1 MTAPTMTDRPT
12 DIVARNA
19 ALLAEGYA
27 AFGRGEMD
35 ALGRLFSP
43 TATWHVQRLGRL
55 SGDHVGFPAVLQF
68 FADSMQLTQGTF
80 RVTPIEILANAQG
93 AAAVVRSEAQ
103 RNGRTLDDRQI
114 HHFRVDDGIV
124 AEVWQYVGADAD
136 AFWD

>member
-19 ALLAEGYA
+19 GLLAERYA
-27 AFGRGEMD
+27 AFGRGDMD
-35 ALGRLFSP
+35 ALAALFSP

-55 SGDHVGFPAVLQF
+55 SGDHVGFPAILQF

-80 RVTPIEILANAQG
+80 RVTPIEILSNAQG
-93 AAAVVRSEAQ
+93 AAAVVRSEGN
-103 RNGRTLDDRQI
+103 RNGQTLDDRQI
-114 HHFRVDDGIV
+114 HHFQVEDGIV
-124 AEVWQYVGADAD
+124 TAVWQYVGADAD